1 MKVAF
6 GRSHHGFAF
15 AGHCRSGD
23 RDVFSML
30 PPKSGC
36 HELRPLTAPTMDWF
50 HVQTVVADGRLVNA
64 VADHPTHQII
74 VMQKR
79 QGDPWMDGWAVDG
92 NLECLKAI
100 QYS

>member
-1 MKVAF
+1 
-6 GRSHHGFAF
+6 
-15 AGHCRSGD
+15 
-23 RDVFSML
+23 
-30 PPKSGC
+30 
-36 HELRPLTAPTMDWF
+36 MDWF